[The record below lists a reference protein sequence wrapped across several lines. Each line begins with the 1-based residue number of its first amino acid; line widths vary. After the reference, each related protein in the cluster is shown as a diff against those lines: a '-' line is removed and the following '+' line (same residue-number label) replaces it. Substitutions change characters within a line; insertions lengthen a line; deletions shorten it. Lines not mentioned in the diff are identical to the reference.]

1 MGKAIYQSF
10 GENRHT
16 CLLEQPEIAEILEG
30 RKLTGPNMRNNHRRQ
45 K

>member
-30 RKLTGPNMRNNHRRQ
+30 RKLTEPNMRNNHRR
-45 K
+45 KK